1 MIIVSKSVSFIP
13 MYDFYTLTG
22 SLSLYMYCMQCN
34 VCSNMNDHDNDDN
47 VYSLNMNIMLRSKF

>member
-47 VYSLNMNIMLRSKF
+47 VYSIFT